1 MANNER
7 FVDEIYVR
15 YKSNYAEGMTVAYC
29 LSHNVRHQTWP
40 LSNSYWGCS
49 IDALE
54 WCNWLLEETIKESIH
69 FQLLPRMQCFDSLKC
84 TNVSGDVEPNPG
96 PFWKKDEDAIEN
108 LQDIIDDQA
117 DEIKDLKETVEKQ
130 SETIEELK
138 SKIEEILVK
147 TEDQKTESEK
157 AAKNLAD
164 LVRRNY
170 P

>member
-1 MANNER
+1 
-7 FVDEIYVR
+7 
-15 YKSNYAEGMTVAYC
+15 
-29 LSHNVRHQTWP
+29 
-40 LSNSYWGCS
+40 
-49 IDALE
+49 
-54 WCNWLLEETIKESIH
+54 
-69 FQLLPRMQCFDSLKC
+69 MQCFDSLKC